1 MSFDHLAPIYHV
13 LEALAF
19 GRTLDVVREQFA
31 GDLENRDRILLAGEG
46 TGRFLRALTKIN
58 PESRIDCLDSSAAML
73 RHASDGFNSKL
84 LTRIAFIDA
93 DLLQWKPEGSY
104 DAIVTNF
111 FLDCFAESDQQQV
124 VEKLAQCASPD
135 AMWLIAEFA
144 IPSNRFAALLA
155 QAAIGLMYLFFRLT
169 TNISASRLVNYQPA
183 LEAGGF
189 TLTKRATRLGGFVIS
204 EVWKRGKDL
213 TLIGVGFG
221 SAGAANAAK

>member
-1 MSFDHLAPIYHV
+1 MSFDHLAPIYRV

-19 GRTLDVVREQFA
+19 GRTLDVAREQFA
-31 GDLENRDRILLAGEG
+31 GDLEHRDRILLAGEG

-73 RHASDGFNSKL
+73 RRAFDGFDSKS

-124 VEKLAQCASPD
+124 VEKLARCASPD
-135 AMWLIAEFA
+135 STWLITEFA
-144 IPSNRFAALLA
+144 IPPNRIASLLA
-155 QAAIGLMYLFFRLT
+155 RAAIGLVYLFFRLT

-189 TLTKRATRLGGFVIS
+189 TLTKRAPRLGGFVIS
-204 EVWKRGKDL
+204 DVWQRSKDS
-213 TLIGVGFG
+213 TLIGVGF
-221 SAGAANAAK
+221 SSTGAANPA